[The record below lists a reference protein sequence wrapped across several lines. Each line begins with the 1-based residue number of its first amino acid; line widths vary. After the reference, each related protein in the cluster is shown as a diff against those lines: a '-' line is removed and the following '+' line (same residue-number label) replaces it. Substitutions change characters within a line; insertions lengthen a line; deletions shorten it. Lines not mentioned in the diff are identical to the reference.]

1 MEQSIIYVLAP
12 SGKPLMPT
20 KNRNKVWYWLRRG
33 LARVVS
39 REPFTIQLRFETTG
53 YRQPVTVGVDTGS
66 QTVGI
71 AAITQSEV
79 VYQAEVHLRD
89 DIRNKLIQR
98 RQYRRNRRSRK
109 TRYRAVRFV
118 NRRRKPAWLPP
129 SLRSKAEA
137 TVKAVLF
144 VARLLPVGQ
153 VNIEVGS
160 FDTQKMQDPEVTGL
174 EYQQGQTQGYLV
186 REYLLRKWK
195 RRCSYC
201 GATGL
206 PLQVEHLTPKARG
219 GTDRVSNLALA
230 CEPCN
235 RRKGNQTAAEFGYP
249 EIQAQARVPL
259 RDAAHVSSVKTAL
272 VSALREQFEVERI
285 VITYGYETK
294 YQRIQ
299 VLDLP
304 KSHTND
310 AVAIACEMGEVV
322 KPRSPVYQMHCIP
335 RGNYQL
341 FNGKRGEHR
350 VWAPKKLHGWKL
362 YELVEA
368 KAVRGYIGGRRVKG
382 AFVVKDIAT
391 AQPMLEVTPRKL
403 RRLSCPTQ
411 RWIIQR
417 EEERASSPA

>member
-1 MEQSIIYVLAP
+1 VAYH
-12 SGKPLMPT
+12 
-20 KNRNKVWYWLRRG
+20 
-33 LARVVS
+33 
-39 REPFTIQLRFETTG
+39 
-53 YRQPVTVGVDTGS
+53 
-66 QTVGI
+66 
-71 AAITQSEV
+71 
-79 VYQAEVHLRD
+79 AEVHLRD
-89 DIRNKLIQR
+89 DISSKLTQR
-98 RQYRRNRRSRK
+98 RQHRRFRRCCK
-109 TRYRAVRFV
+109 TRYRPARFA
-118 NRRRKPAWLPP
+118 NRRRSRGWLAP

-137 TVKAVLF
+137 TIKTVRF
-144 VARLLPVGQ
+144 VATILPVQ
-153 VNIEVGS
+153 QIKVEVAS
-160 FDTQKMQDPEVTGL
+160 FDTQKMQHPEIAGMQ
-174 EYQQGQTQGYLV
+174 YQQGELQGYQV
-186 REYLLRKWK
+186 REYLLQKWQRK
-195 RRCSYC
+195 CIYC
-201 GATGL
+201 HKSGI

-235 RRKGNQTAAEFGYP
+235 RRKGNQAAAEFGYP
-249 EIQAQARVPL
+249 EIHAQARVPL

-272 VSALREQFEVERI
+272 VSALREQFGVERI